1 MLGHDAGRRIR
12 GDARRAVQDAG
23 SCKRAQAP
31 ADTRRPPP
39 IPRCCSETNWR
50 MRSPAAQTDPRR
62 SLREEGRAEETNPS
76 ARQNRLS
83 ASVAAQSRSRNGG
96 RSSRRQRA
104 VSRSST
110 GTRCCCRRA
119 MISRKIG
126 AVIIRRSSIPRRV
139 HLLCRMNCRCDAPPD
154 RDVVREL
161 CTSNGI
167 VKSIDS
173 YSGTPTHPQY
183 QVAPPPRAGRFARKA
198 RVASV
203 SEARHGG
210 HPDGATRR
218 PVIAGQCSP
227 GASCPLRATYSR

>member
-1 MLGHDAGRRIR
+1 
-12 GDARRAVQDAG
+12 
-23 SCKRAQAP
+23 
-31 ADTRRPPP
+31 
-39 IPRCCSETNWR
+39 
-50 MRSPAAQTDPRR
+50 MRSPAAQTGPRR
-62 SLREEGRAEETNPS
+62 SLREEGRAEETNPLRPPES
-76 ARQNRLS
+76 PERLRGCPKPLAEWRS
-83 ASVAAQSRSRNGG
+83 LLPETKSGQPLVDGNEMLLPASHDFE
-96 RSSRRQRA
+96 
-104 VSRSST
+104 
-110 GTRCCCRRA
+110 
-119 MISRKIG
+119 KIG

-210 HPDGATRR
+210 HPDRATRR
-218 PVIAGQCSP
+218 PVIASSP
-227 GASCPLRATYSR
+227 ARGPRARCARRTLGSHPRPPWQVDAQFL